1 MGGILTR
8 LPSSTGVLS
17 IIRNIKYNAFLVGHL
32 PAQPTMSLLA
42 VGAALIGAV
51 PCYHYRRELV
61 NRYPVVTAADKRLDF
76 TYYEVGGG
84 GGRGAGRGRWLGFT
98 VNHRGG
104 GRGARLDF
112 TYYEVGGGAMGSLQW
127 QPAKAACKGSLQRQ
141 PAKAAC
147 KGTLQWRHAPCSSPP
162 TTSSAALWM
171 WWRAPWSS

>member
-84 GGRGAGRGRWLGFT
+84 
-98 VNHRGG
+98 
-104 GRGARLDF
+104 
-112 TYYEVGGGAMGSLQW
+112 AMGSLQW
-127 QPAKAACKGSLQRQ
+127 Q